1 MSEILAGAS
10 QQPPPGKPAPRVQ
23 AIPAVLQRVAG
34 RAWRTFGPALLILV
48 FQLALFPMPVG
59 NMVSGVIIGMLGAL
73 AALGMALIYRSNR
86 ILNFAQGD
94 LGALPATLAVLLITL
109 SGVNYF
115 LGFFTG
121 LAGAL
126 VLGTLVELLV
136 IRRFFRASRLILT
149 VATLGLSQLLA
160 FAGLFL
166 PRIWGERPRIRTLD
180 PPFAFKLDL
189 AGVVFDANDLLAAIV
204 APVMLVLLVVFLKRT
219 NVGVAIR
226 ASAEKADRA
235 FLLGIPVKRLQ
246 TIVWAFA
253 TCFAFIGIFLTAG
266 VTSLPFGFALGF
278 SVLLRALAS
287 LVIGRM
293 TNLPAIAATAVA
305 LGVLE
310 NGVFWSQGG
319 TELLDPIVALF
330 IVIALLLQRRGSTRA
345 DDDETTSWQA
355 ADEVRPVPRELR
367 RVPEVRLVRWVIG
380 AVVGAFVLA
389 FPHFLSTGTGL
400 KAGAIVVFAI
410 IGVSVIILT
419 GWAGQV
425 SLGQMAFVGTGAAV
439 GAVATVNLGLD
450 PILAMPLAGI
460 VGAAV
465 AVIVG
470 LPALRLRG
478 FYLAVTTLAFALAA
492 SSSIFNNLIFD
503 KLGMEGIPSNP
514 FDRPELLGRISLDS
528 PTRLYYLALA
538 GLMLAIMAMR
548 GVRSSRTGRVLLALR
563 ENERVTQTYGV
574 SVTRAKLVAF
584 ATSGFIA
591 AFAGCILVYHQGSFR
606 EALFLPEE
614 SLAVF
619 TAAVIGGLGTLSGA
633 VYGAV
638 FLRGSQWLLPAPWSL
653 FASALG
659 VLLVLLI
666 IPAGVGGII
675 YRARDAW
682 LRWVARRRGIVV
694 PSMVADI
701 DVRSSAEAEAGEDEA
716 EAPPPIGAGVE
727 Q

>member
-1 MSEILAGAS
+1 MSDFLADTSREQSPSSFTA
-10 QQPPPGKPAPRVQ
+10 RFR
-23 AIPAVLQRVAG
+23 AISAALQRIAG
-34 RAWRTFGPALLILV
+34 RLWRIAGPALLILV
-48 FQLALFPMPVG
+48 FQLWLFPMPVG
-59 NMVSGVIIGMLGAL
+59 NMVSGVIIGMLSAL

-94 LGALPATLAVLLITL
+94 LGALPATLAVLLVTL

-126 VLGTLVELLV
+126 VLGTLVELLI
-136 IRRFFRASRLILT
+136 IRRFFRSSRLILT

-180 PPFAFKLDL
+180 PPFGFKFDL

-204 APVMLVLLVVFLKRT
+204 APLMLVLLVVFLKRT

-226 ASAEKADRA
+226 ASAEMADRA

-266 VTSLPFGFALGF
+266 VASLPFGFALGF

-310 NGVFWSQGG
+310 NGVFWNQGG
-319 TELLDPIVALF
+319 TELLDPIVAIF

-345 DDDETTSWQA
+345 EDDETTSWQA

-367 RVPEVRLVRWVIG
+367 RVPEVRLVRWVVG
-380 AVVGAFVLA
+380 VVVAAFALA

-439 GAVATVNLGLD
+439 GAVATVNLDLD

-460 VGAAV
+460 VGALV

-503 KLGMEGIPSNP
+503 KLGMEGIPTNP
-514 FDRPELLGRISLDS
+514 FDRPEILGRISLDS

-538 GLMLAIMAMR
+538 GLVLAIMAMR
-548 GVRSSRTGRVLLALR
+548 GVRRSRTGRVLLALR
-563 ENERVTQTYGV
+563 ENERVTQTYGI

-653 FASALG
+653 FANALG

-682 LRWVARRRGIVV
+682 LRWVAQRRGIVV

-701 DVRSSAEAEAGEDEA
+701 DVRSNAGAGAGEDEA

-727 Q
+727 S